1 MQLFKYFHT
10 ENTTAIK
17 NGGSCEQLLS
27 EIDFEAVLFN
37 FCCDAYGA
45 NAEAIQKISTR
56 TLLAG
61 VMPTHTKTGNF
72 KATPKKK
79 TYLTA
84 YYLLIGRYKPGFC
97 FFPDK

>member
-10 ENTTAIK
+10 ENTAAIK

-27 EIDFEAVLFN
+27 ENDFEAVLVN
-37 FCCDAYGA
+37 FCCDPYGA

-56 TLLAG
+56 TLLTG
-61 VMPTHTKTGNF
+61 VKPTHTKTANF

-79 TYLTA
+79 KH
-84 YYLLIGRYKPGFC
+84 I
-97 FFPDK
+97 